1 MMTHNIMLPLSNIIK
16 FSTTRTLLYIG
27 KSGGNI
33 PKSWNQCSP
42 WGQSHIIRQQGQWH
56 NSRDFPKVFWNIYIN
71 NIIPIQVYLSKAEH
85 PFWFINSKSA
95 HRILQ
100 KKFSLSGSSLKRWK
114 INLCDFFPDP
124 LRNLKDTFRCKI

>member
-56 NSRDFPKVFWNIYIN
+56 NSQDFPKVFWNIYIN

-100 KKFSLSGSSLKRWK
+100 KKWSLSGSSLKRWK
-114 INLCDFFPDP
+114 NKPLWFFSRPSEKSQ
-124 LRNLKDTFRCKI
+124 RYFQV